1 MRIKY
6 YKLYAQNHAQ
16 NCPNRF
22 QPQNRSQD
30 LRNQTEATQVFT
42 TCKTVDL
49 AMARATAAETSD
61 RIDTLQGLILEGE
74 PNTVCLTFARQQWGV
89 SRAQGYRLL
98 KRAWTQIK
106 ADVDETGIDRQE
118 LLAWS
123 IQTLMAAAG
132 QAKQQKNPGAVVA
145 CIKQL
150 DWMTGLGINSISGSS
165 AQRRR

>member
-1 MRIKY
+1 MSCFC
-6 YKLYAQNHAQ
+6 QN
-16 NCPNRF
+16 
-22 QPQNRSQD
+22 
-30 LRNQTEATQVFT
+30 
-42 TCKTVDL
+42 
-49 AMARATAAETSD
+49 
-61 RIDTLQGLILEGE
+61 
-74 PNTVCLTFARQQWGV
+74 GV
-89 SRAQGYRLL
+89 GISRARGYELL

-165 AQRRR
+165 PQRRR

>member
-1 MRIKY
+1 
-6 YKLYAQNHAQ
+6 
-16 NCPNRF
+16 
-22 QPQNRSQD
+22 
-30 LRNQTEATQVFT
+30 
-42 TCKTVDL
+42 
-49 AMARATAAETSD
+49 MARATSVETAE
-61 RIDTLQGLILEGE
+61 RIDHLQVMILEGE
-74 PNTVCLTFARQQWGV
+74 PNTACLSFARQEWGV

-106 ADVDETGIDRQE
+106 TDVDETGIDRQE

-150 DWMTGLGINSISGSS
+150 DWMTGLGINSISGSN

>member
-1 MRIKY
+1 
-6 YKLYAQNHAQ
+6 
-16 NCPNRF
+16 
-22 QPQNRSQD
+22 
-30 LRNQTEATQVFT
+30 
-42 TCKTVDL
+42 
-49 AMARATAAETSD
+49 MARATVLETAK
-61 RIDTLQGLILEGE
+61 RIDLLQVMILEGE
-74 PNTVCLTFARQQWGV
+74 PNTVCLAFARTEWGI
-89 SRAQGYRLL
+89 SRARGYELL

-150 DWMTGLGINSISGSS
+150 DWMTGLGINSISG
-165 AQRRR
+165 QMVHRVHR

>member
-1 MRIKY
+1 MQI
-6 YKLYAQNHAQ
+6 
-16 NCPNRF
+16 
-22 QPQNRSQD
+22 
-30 LRNQTEATQVFT
+30 T
-42 TCKTVDL
+42 TV
-49 AMARATAAETSD
+49 ETYGC
-61 RIDTLQGLILEGE
+61 IDTLQWLIFEGQ
-74 PNTVCLTFARQQWGV
+74 PNTACLTFARQQWGV

-98 KRAWTQIK
+98 KLAWTQIK

-150 DWMTGLGINSISGSS
+150 DWMTGLGINSISGSNS
-165 AQRRR
+165 HRRR